1 MDLLAD
7 EAQGGLEV
15 ARGGLEGVGIDRER
29 SAEDDERGAVF
40 RATYRLFEGEAT
52 DGLDGYVD
60 CLNDFAELV
69 HRAGHAETAGGDT
82 AAFIVADM
90 VDDEIAAQVF
100 AELGAGDHVGAA
112 EVIAHDLDAMVTAGL
127 HDYLKGFFVGTGH
140 HHHVGGASLRH
151 HFCFKVAA
159 IHRFQVGHDRDVRE
173 GLTQGA
179 DAVETL
185 GQDERGSCF

>member
-40 RATYRLFEGEAT
+40 RATQRLFEGEAT
-52 DGLDGYVD
+52 DGLDGHVD
-60 CLNDFAELV
+60 RLDDFAELV

-90 VDDEIAAQVF
+90 VDDEITAQVF

-112 EVIAHDLDAMVTAGL
+112 EVIAHDLGAMVAAGL
-127 HDYLKGFFVGTGH
+127 HDDLQGLFVGAGH
-140 HHHVGGASLRH
+140 HHHVGGASLGH
-151 HFCFKVAA
+151 HLCFKVAA
-159 IHRFQVGHDRDVRE
+159 IHRLQVGHDRDVRE
-173 GLTQGA
+173 SLTQGA
-179 DAVETL
+179 DAVQTL
-185 GQDERGSCF
+185 GQDERGACF